1 MFGENENGKDEDR
14 EAKDVD
20 ELDDVVARWVQ
31 WRGKGWES
39 FIFILG
45 VIGLVR
51 IFHFYGG
58 SETGKEKRERE

>member
-45 VIGLVR
+45 LFDFCESF
-51 IFHFYGG
+51 IFMVGV
-58 SETGKEKRERE
+58 KL